1 MFMHSRAA
9 WQILRCELRG
19 EKRLFL
25 LSALTTVVAV
35 AALALVLAV
44 GDSFNRSFADSAKAL
59 LGGDLA
65 VRLSQRDFADNEIEW
80 MRDNSARISK
90 VRIAGALAVAGQRT
104 HLVRIKSVD
113 AAYPLY
119 GALILEDESVDADA
133 VYDALS
139 STSST
144 RSPSTL
150 STTSS
155 TTSSTSTST
164 SSTTTSPSTT
174 SPTDSPAPLPALISK
189 ELATLL
195 TLQVGARFDAGGLSL
210 QVAGIILKEPD
221 PDSRIWM
228 SAALVLVGDDAIAA
242 LTAPGMLGRS
252 VVRVQLRDGDTPQ
265 TWRARLDAAFPAAD
279 WRVREATSAMRG
291 LRRFVE
297 RMRDFLSLMSLAAM
311 LMAGLGVGRA
321 AAAFLRAR
329 IRAIAVIKMLGGDA
343 RLIARVY
350 LAIVFIFIL
359 GGALG
364 GAFVGGALLFWAA
377 PLLTP
382 SLPIT
387 LAAEWPWSAM
397 ARALAAA
404 MLLGAAFIVPPTL
417 RFARVNPLALFNAD
431 AVDNAVPRATRRDV
445 LTAVLMCALAI
456 VCIPLAPREKFA
468 LGVILL
474 AAAAMHGAAMLCAAG
489 GGRIAGKLR
498 PPWSWG
504 LLAIARNRRRTAT
517 TVVSFTVGIALL
529 IAALNMEGN
538 FAARI
543 DDTLRREAPA
553 FYMLGIRED
562 QHRELLNAITAIA
575 PQARVRMLPFL
586 RGRIQAIGGRNA
598 DDIDAPPSARWILR
612 GDRGLTWSTA
622 GDYLGASRVSAGAVW
637 DESES
642 RAQLSFDAEAA
653 EELGVSLGDEF
664 ELTILGRRWSTVV
677 TSFRDIDWQ
686 SFDINFTMIL
696 DRRPFGNAPYSL
708 MAAVFVPPQS
718 EAAIKLE
725 VARNYPNVTPIATGA
740 AFAIIKQLLEKMSLL
755 LQAAA
760 VFILLSGA
768 PLIIAAL
775 LDGQRNRTREAATMR
790 LLGAKRS
797 LLIAKSAVE
806 FSTMAAV
813 ALLPAVAFGLLA
825 GKVVVENI
833 FELTWRIG
841 AGQPLLV
848 ALGGA
853 LLFLCAGV
861 FSIAHWLRYPPLSLM
876 RND

>member
-1 MFMHSRAA
+1 M
-9 WQILRCELRG
+9 
-19 EKRLFL
+19 
-25 LSALTTVVAV
+25 VAV

-65 VRLSQRDFADNEIEW
+65 VRLSQRDFAENEIEW

-133 VYDALS
+133 VHDALS

-155 TTSSTSTST
+155 TTSSTSTSST
-164 SSTTTSPSTT
+164 SST
-174 SPTDSPAPLPALISK
+174 SPTDSPAPLSALISK

-228 SAALVLVGDDAIAA
+228 SAALVLVGDDATDA

-350 LAIVFIFIL
+350 LTIVFIFIL

-404 MLLGAAFIVPPTL
+404 MLL
-417 RFARVNPLALFNAD
+417 
-431 AVDNAVPRATRRDV
+431 
-445 LTAVLMCALAI
+445 
-456 VCIPLAPREKFA
+456 
-468 LGVILL
+468 
-474 AAAAMHGAAMLCAAG
+474 
-489 GGRIAGKLR
+489 
-498 PPWSWG
+498 
-504 LLAIARNRRRTAT
+504 
-517 TVVSFTVGIALL
+517 
-529 IAALNMEGN
+529 
-538 FAARI
+538 
-543 DDTLRREAPA
+543 
-553 FYMLGIRED
+553 
-562 QHRELLNAITAIA
+562 
-575 PQARVRMLPFL
+575 
-586 RGRIQAIGGRNA
+586 
-598 DDIDAPPSARWILR
+598 
-612 GDRGLTWSTA
+612 
-622 GDYLGASRVSAGAVW
+622 SAGVYY
-637 DESES
+637 
-642 RAQLSFDAEAA
+642 AA
-653 EELGVSLGDEF
+653 DF
-664 ELTILGRRWSTVV
+664 AFCAR
-677 TSFRDIDWQ
+677 Q
-686 SFDINFTMIL
+686 S
-696 DRRPFGNAPYSL
+696 AC
-708 MAAVFVPPQS
+708 
-718 EAAIKLE
+718 
-725 VARNYPNVTPIATGA
+725 
-740 AFAIIKQLLEKMSLL
+740 
-755 LQAAA
+755 
-760 VFILLSGA
+760 
-768 PLIIAAL
+768 
-775 LDGQRNRTREAATMR
+775 
-790 LLGAKRS
+790 
-797 LLIAKSAVE
+797 
-806 FSTMAAV
+806 
-813 ALLPAVAFGLLA
+813 
-825 GKVVVENI
+825 
-833 FELTWRIG
+833 
-841 AGQPLLV
+841 LV
-848 ALGGA
+848 
-853 LLFLCAGV
+853 
-861 FSIAHWLRYPPLSLM
+861 
-876 RND
+876 